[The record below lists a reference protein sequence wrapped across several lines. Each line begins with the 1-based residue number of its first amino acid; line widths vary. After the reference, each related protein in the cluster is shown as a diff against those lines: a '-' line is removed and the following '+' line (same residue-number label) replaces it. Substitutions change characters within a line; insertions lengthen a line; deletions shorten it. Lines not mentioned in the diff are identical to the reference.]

1 MRSAI
6 LGFVA
11 GAAWL
16 QMQPDLPGVW
26 VLLAL
31 AAGVLLLILAFRNLP
46 RWTIRPAWRMVVL
59 VIAGALAGFAWAALV
74 AHYHLREELPQAW
87 EGEDITLIGT
97 IDSLPHRFERGI
109 RFNFAVEQVLAGTG
123 VAAADMAPP
132 EVPSRLALSW
142 YGGFRGEATQTVP
155 GILPG
160 ERWQLT
166 VRLRRPHGNANPHGF
181 DYEVW
186 LLEQG
191 VRATGYVRPDS
202 RLNSKNQ
209 KLDDF
214 VPGFSNAVERSRNW
228 LRERIVAAL
237 PGKEY
242 AGVLVALVVG
252 DQRAIAQ
259 SDWQVFNRTGI
270 GHLISISGLHITMV
284 AGLFAGL
291 FSFLWRRSF
300 FTRAQLPLL
309 LPAQKAAAA
318 AAVAMALVYVL
329 LAGFGVPA
337 QRTLYMLTVVAIA
350 LWFDRL
356 TSVSHVLCAALA
368 VVIVLDP
375 WAVLWPGFWLS
386 FGAVATILYASV
398 GRVAAPRIPLEG
410 RAGATALA
418 VTGSRTGTQASPLR
432 RRGRLVLAGLRDA
445 GRTQYAVTL
454 GLVPLTMLLFGQVSL
469 VSPLAN
475 AVAIPLV
482 SFIVTPLALVG
493 SVMPAPLSGW
503 ILSGAHECVVWLAQ
517 AMAWLAALPLAVWQA
532 PVPAWWIF
540 GGALAGTVWLLAPR
554 GWPLRWLGLA
564 GWLPLLLNA
573 PAAPPAGELWV
584 TAFDVGQGTAL
595 LIETPGRRLLY
606 DTGPVYSPDSDGGS
620 RVILPYLKA
629 RGIRQLDGVVVSHSD
644 TDHAGGALSLLE
656 EIEVGWV
663 SSSLAADSQIARAV
677 VAHRRCEAGQAWD
690 WDGMRFEMLYPTPE
704 SYENPHLKPNSRSC
718 TLKITHGGHAI
729 LLPGDVERVDETELV
744 DRQGEQLRANV
755 LLAPHHGSG
764 TSSTA
769 NFLRAVDPQ
778 IALFQVGYRNRYKHP
793 KREIYERYGALGIHR
808 LRSDESGAV
817 TLRFSR
823 DIRVEEYR
831 GTHARYWYGR

>member
-16 QMQPDLPGVW
+16 QMQPDLPGMW

-31 AAGVLLLILAFRNLP
+31 LAGVLLLVLLVKNLP
-46 RWTIRPAWRMVVL
+46 RWTARPAWRMVTL
-59 VIAGALAGFAWAALV
+59 AIGGLLAGFAWAALL
-74 AHYHLREELPQAW
+74 AHYQLREELPEAW
-87 EGEDITLIGT
+87 EGEDITLVGT

-109 RFNFAVEQVLAGTG
+109 RFNFAVEQVLPQGAEIP
-123 VAAADMAPP
+123 V
-132 EVPSRLALSW
+132 VPSRLALSW
-142 YGGFRGEATQTVP
+142 YGGFRGEDTQTVP

-191 VRATGYVRPDS
+191 VRATGYVRPDR
-202 RLNSKNQ
+202 RLDSSNQ

-291 FSFLWRRSF
+291 FGFLWRRSF

-309 LPAQKAAAA
+309 LPAQKAAAV

-356 TSVSHVLCAALA
+356 TSVSHVLCAALG

-386 FGAVATILYASV
+386 FAAVATILYASV

-410 RAGATALA
+410 RAG
-418 VTGSRTGTQASPLR
+418 TGVAGSHTGTDVSPLL
-432 RRGRLVLAGLRDA
+432 RRGRSLLAGLRDA
-445 GRTQYAVTL
+445 GRIQYAVTL
-454 GLVPLTMLLFGQVSL
+454 GLVPLTMLLFGQMSL

-493 SVMPAPLSGW
+493 SVMPAPLSEW
-503 ILSGAHECVVWLAQ
+503 ILLGAHECVVWLAQ

-540 GGALAGTVWLLAPR
+540 AGALAGTLWLLAPR
-554 GWPLRWLGLA
+554 GWPLRWLGIM
-564 GWLPLLLNA
+564 GWLPLMLNA

-629 RGIRQLDGVVVSHSD
+629 RGIRYLDGVVVSHSD

-663 SSSLAADSQIARAV
+663 SSSLAHDSQIARAV
-677 VAHRRCEAGQAWD
+677 AAHRRCEAGQAWD
-690 WDGMRFEMLYPTPE
+690 WDGMRFEMLHPTPA
-704 SYENPHLKPNSRSC
+704 SYDNPHLKPNSRSC
-718 TLKITHGGHAI
+718 TLKISHGDHAI
-729 LLPGDVERVDETELV
+729 LLPGDVERVDEAELV
-744 DRQGEQLRANV
+744 DSQAERLRANV

-764 TSSTA
+764 TSSTTK
-769 NFLRAVDPQ
+769 FLEAVDPQ

-817 TLRFSR
+817 TLRFGQ
-823 DIRVEEYR
+823 DIKVEEYR